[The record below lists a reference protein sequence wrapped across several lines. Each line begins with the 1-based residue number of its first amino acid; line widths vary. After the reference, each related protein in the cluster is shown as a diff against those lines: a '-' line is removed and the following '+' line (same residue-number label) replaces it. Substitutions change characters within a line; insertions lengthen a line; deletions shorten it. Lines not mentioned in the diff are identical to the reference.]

1 MSLWY
6 LRDLLYVQSPHVN
19 AAVKHH
25 LQHPDLP
32 HMSLCSVVVID
43 KSTATEQPEAICGT
57 CRRMSEG
64 MEKEKQ
70 RQEQLRFNA
79 AMKRLVA
86 DKYTRKNNYII
97 DRQELQDLRAVFSRA
112 LNEQKAGIPKAED

>member
-64 MEKEKQ
+64 IEKEKQ

-86 DKYTRKNNYII
+86 DKYTMKNNYII
-97 DRQELQDLRAVFSRA
+97 DSQELQDLRAVFSRA